1 MLVVARGGEAAPLCP
16 SRSLL
21 VPSGRS
27 FSGRGK
33 VARGETLKGSGA
45 SGRMG
50 TMAHEPAPCTVKSP
64 VALQVGD
71 MRTELGRP
79 GVLVVDV
86 VLPHSQTVDLHEIV
100 FKNYYT
106 AFLTLRVQ
114 RRNPADGGEES
125 PSKWVTCLRNYR
137 LMPNPHTEEGSQDYF
152 SLSRHQMLCDV
163 DRVAAMRF
171 ILRQPSP
178 VWLHFTI
185 EELQLFPGSQKSPQK
200 GFPAWL
206 SYPSSQEPPT
216 NLHDGLPD
224 ADKVSSEVQ
233 QMWVLTEMLQTNQ
246 PATRIGRFDV
256 DGSYDLNLLSYT

>member
-1 MLVVARGGEAAPLCP
+1 
-16 SRSLL
+16 
-21 VPSGRS
+21 
-27 FSGRGK
+27 
-33 VARGETLKGSGA
+33 
-45 SGRMG
+45 MG
-50 TMAHEPAPCTVKSP
+50 TMALEPAPCTIKSP

-79 GVLVVDV
+79 GVIVTDV
-86 VLPHSQTVDLHEIV
+86 VLPHSQVID
-100 FKNYYT
+100 
-106 AFLTLRVQ
+106 
-114 RRNPADGGEES
+114 RRSLADGGNES
-125 PSKWVTCLRNYR
+125 PSKWVTCLRNYC

-163 DRVAAMRF
+163 DRVAAIRL

-185 EELQLFPGSQKSPQK
+185 EELQFFPGGLKSPQK

-206 SYPSSQEPPT
+206 SHPSPQERPA
-216 NLHDGLPD
+216 NLHEDLPD

-233 QMWVLTEMLQTNQ
+233 QMWVLTEMLQASQ
-246 PATRIGRFDV
+246 PASRIGRFDV